1 MDKKLVG
8 VIGAV
13 AGLAAL
19 DSAAQATPAAQPS
32 PDLMNA
38 RSFAELLDPIPNA
51 VAALRAS
58 DAVARAAEEQGVGE
72 VNGNVQ
78 LAGYHHHHRRWHHHH
93 HHHHHRTIIRVPGVR
108 IGVGR
113 RHYHHHHH
121 HHHHHHRY

>member
-1 MDKKLVG
+1 MDKKIVG

-19 DSAAQATPAAQPS
+19 DSAAQATPAVQPTA
-32 PDLMNA
+32 DLNA

-58 DAVARAAEEQGVGE
+58 DAATARETQEQATGE
-72 VNGNVQ
+72 LSGNVQ
-78 LAGYHHHHRRWHHHH
+78 VAGWHHHHHRRYHHH
-93 HHHHHRTIIRVPGVR
+93 HHHHHRVIRHIIRH
-108 IGVGR
+108 IT
-113 RHYHHHHH
+113 HH

>member
-1 MDKKLVG
+1 
-8 VIGAV
+8 VIGAIS
-13 AGLAAL
+13 GLAAL

-51 VAALRAS
+51 IAALRAS
-58 DAVARAAEEQGVGE
+58 DAADRATQEQGVGE

-78 LAGYHHHHRRWHHHH
+78 LAGYHHHHRRFHHH
-93 HHHHHRTIIRVPGVR
+93 HHHHHRVIRRIIRHLD
-108 IGVGR
+108 GR
-113 RHYHHHHH
+113 HHHHH